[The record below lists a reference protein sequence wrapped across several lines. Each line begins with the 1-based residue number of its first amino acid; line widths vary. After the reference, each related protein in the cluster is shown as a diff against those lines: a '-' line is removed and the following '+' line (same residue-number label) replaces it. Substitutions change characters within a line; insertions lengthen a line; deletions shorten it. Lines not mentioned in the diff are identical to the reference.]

1 MRMDKGYPKLISTGF
16 AGIPDNVDASFV
28 WGGNGKTYFFKGIVF
43 QRKIW
48 LFLLILAVFFTQTG
62 NEYWR
67 FDSKSE
73 PPVSK
78 QYPKPIKNWV
88 GLPNRIDAAFRWDNG
103 MSYFFK
109 GTSYYRFND
118 IDFEVC

>member
-1 MRMDKGYPKLISTGF
+1 MPPLYGVETARLISLKVPRVRS
-16 AGIPDNVDASFV
+16 I
-28 WGGNGKTYFFKGIVF
+28 I
-43 QRKIW
+43 QW
-48 LFLLILAVFFTQTG
+48 LTHLISIG
-62 NEYWR
+62 SEYWR
-67 FDSKSE
+67 FDSKTE

-118 IDFEVC
+118 IDFEVSAVSPTGS